1 MPWPCYVPRQ
11 FVIAMLSVSVL
22 QLCPLE
28 RNRMKRDLAVLL
40 VLVVYCP
47 GVLSNTT
54 RKQQSIIAQWTAENI
69 CKMGVKEF
77 YSADEDKIAALF
89 EEQTSMKYED
99 IPIEPSDS
107 ERNRITS
114 QLTGYILS
122 VCPEQ
127 MEIYENR

>member
-1 MPWPCYVPRQ
+1 
-11 FVIAMLSVSVL
+11 
-22 QLCPLE
+22 
-28 RNRMKRDLAVLL
+28 MKRLPFLPLLL
-40 VLVVYCP
+40 VLTAYCP
-47 GVLSNTT
+47 VALSSTT
-54 RKQQSIIAQWTAENI
+54 REQQSIIAQWTAKNI
-69 CKMGVKEF
+69 CKMGVNEF

-89 EEQTSMKYED
+89 EEQTPMKYED

-127 MEIYENR
+127 MEIYKNR

>member
-1 MPWPCYVPRQ
+1 M
-11 FVIAMLSVSVL
+11 
-22 QLCPLE
+22 
-28 RNRMKRDLAVLL
+28 NT
-40 VLVVYCP
+40 VLVVLLIFATHCSSA
-47 GVLSNTT
+47 LSNTT
-54 RKQQSIIAQWTAENI
+54 REEQRTIALWTAKNI
-69 CKMGVKEF
+69 CKMGVNEF
-77 YSADEDKIAALF
+77 YSVEEDKIAALF

-127 MEIYENR
+127 MEIYKNR

>member
-1 MPWPCYVPRQ
+1 
-11 FVIAMLSVSVL
+11 
-22 QLCPLE
+22 
-28 RNRMKRDLAVLL
+28 MKTVLAVLIIFATH
-40 VLVVYCP
+40 CSSA
-47 GVLSNTT
+47 LSDIS
-54 RKQQSIIAQWTAENI
+54 REQQSIIAQWTAKNI